1 MSTHIVD
8 RIEAIRFPKEA
19 TGLCHD
25 AYLVAELGGDNN
37 VRDNRGRRARSW
49 SATTIG
55 QEWEVIKQACEF
67 AACCSGGMLKLRGRV
82 TKPEAYIRAYRKA
95 LATAATLE
103 EARRGKGL
111 YLRARIRFTEEEK
124 KSWHF
129 QQLAK
134 TRTPRIETP
143 FGEPQSVFDFDLNSR
158 EDTNLW
164 LEHCHRAGWHNA
176 EVDGPGEV

>member
-25 AYLVAELGGDNN
+25 DYLVAELGGDNN

-49 SATTIG
+49 SATAIG